1 MTDQRTSSTPAP
13 PRPKSSIL
21 SSLGR
26 LAAGNRRALFPLL
39 ALVLILLGNWLI
51 SPSFFSIRVV
61 EGRMLGSIIDIFNRG
76 APTVLLAIGMTL
88 VIATKGI
95 DLSVGAVIAICGAVA
110 AVLISTTDLS
120 PYVVML
126 LSVGAGI
133 LCGLWNGILVAI
145 FDIQPFIA
153 TLILMVVGRGI
164 AQLITEGQIAVFNNP
179 TLEFIGKGTLFGIP
193 FAIILTAIVF
203 VIVYLFIR
211 RTALGLLIESVGA
224 NARASYYA
232 GINARLITLMVYVI
246 SGICAAIAGLII
258 TTDIKGADANNAGLW
273 LELDAILAVVIGGT
287 LLSGGRF
294 YLALSVIG
302 ALIIQSIQ
310 TGIFVSGLPPTFN
323 LIVQAVVILAI
334 LFLQSEEF
342 RRPFVRAWNRMRKTA

>member
-1 MTDQRTSSTPAP
+1 MTETKAPSRLPASSSTF
-13 PRPKSSIL
+13 
-21 SSLGR
+21 R
-26 LAAGNRRALFPLL
+26 LPHWITGNRRALFPLL
-39 ALVLILLGNWLI
+39 AFIVILLVNWLI
-51 SPSFFSIRVV
+51 SPTFFSIRVV

-110 AVLISTTDLS
+110 AVLIKTTTLS
-120 PYVVML
+120 PYLVML
-126 LSVGAGI
+126 ISIGAGI
-133 LCGLWNGILVAI
+133 LCGLWNGILVALL
-145 FDIQPFIA
+145 DIQPFIA

-203 VIVYLFIR
+203 IIVWVLIR

-224 NARASYYA
+224 NARASFYA
-232 GINARLITLMVYVI
+232 GINARLITLMVYVV
-246 SGICAAIAGLII
+246 SGVCAAIAGLII

-273 LELDAILAVVIGGT
+273 LEMDAILAVVIGGT

-294 YLALSVIG
+294 HLALSVVG

-323 LIVQAVVILAI
+323 LIVQALVILA
-334 LFLQSEEF
+334 LLLLQSEEF
-342 RRPFVRAWNRMRKTA
+342 RRPFVNVWKRVRKSA